1 MQGSRKE
8 RIDTLLVQKG
18 LAGSREKAKRIIMAG
33 LVFVEQQR
41 VDKPGTL
48 IHPTANIEVRGVE
61 NPFVSRGGL
70 KLEKALNQ
78 FDVPVAGRIWMD
90 IGASTG
96 GFTHCLLNHG
106 ADKVYSI
113 DVGYGQLAW
122 ELRQDPRVVVMERTN
137 IRNVKQEDIGSPA
150 PNGAVIDVSFIS
162 LKLVLPVAAEL
173 LSNDSHIVSLIKPQ
187 FEVGKGKVGKK
198 GVVREAS
205 LHREVLEEILK
216 FAQEIGLIVL
226 SLEFSPITGPEGN
239 IEFLAH
245 LYKGERNTEQADIAA
260 LADSTVKN
268 AHEFFSRQVSI

>member
-1 MQGSRKE
+1 MQDSRKE

-18 LAGSREKAKRIIMAG
+18 LAGSREKAKRIIMTG

-48 IHPTANIEVRGVE
+48 VNLKDNIEVRGVE

-70 KLEKALNQ
+70 KLEKALGS
-78 FDVPVAGRIWMD
+78 FDVPVEGRTWMD

-96 GFTHCLLNHG
+96 GFTHCLLSHG
-106 ADKVYSI
+106 AEKVFSI

-122 ELRQDPRVVVMERTN
+122 ELRQDQRVVVMERTN
-137 IRNVKQEDIGSPA
+137 IRNVRQEDLGSSA
-150 PNGAVIDVSFIS
+150 PGGAVIDVSFIS
-162 LKLVLPVAAEL
+162 LKLVLPVAAGL
-173 LSNDSHIVSLIKPQ
+173 LADNSHIVSLIKPQ

-205 LHREVLEEILK
+205 LHREVLEEVLL
-216 FAQEIGLIVL
+216 FAQNIGLTVL
-226 SLEFSPITGPEGN
+226 GLEFSPITGPEGN

-245 LYKGERNTEQADIAA
+245 FFKGDKKTEKMDIST
-260 LADSTVKN
+260 LAECTVKS
-268 AHEFFSRQVSI
+268 AHEFFNRQVT